1 MITHIHIHVYS
12 IIMYACRKRERE
24 RVVFLCGVVY
34 LTDTMSYC
42 SHIQANQVP
51 GFFSTRRGYIEVGLA
66 NVEESFARSSTT
78 KPLQDTFRTLLKSL
92 PIGWEEV

>member
-1 MITHIHIHVYS
+1 
-12 IIMYACRKRERE
+12 MYACRKRERE
-24 RVVFLCGVVY
+24 RESCILCGVVY

-42 SHIQANQVP
+42 SLIQANQVP

-66 NVEESFARSSTT
+66 NVEESFASSSTA
-78 KPLQDTFRTLLKSL
+78 KPVQDTFRTLLKSL